1 MRGGFLLVFGFMAL
15 VLRFGGLG
23 CLAGLLGSGTVHS
36 KLVLLQYRS
45 GVRLET
51 TPACVCVALRRK
63 FGTCCN
69 RRGAGV
75 PLLPLLISG
84 EFGLHSAAQSSLAV
98 FEYAVGTAGL
108 ACRTWFGA
116 LDAEAE

>member
-45 GVRLET
+45 GVRLK
-51 TPACVCVALRRK
+51 RR
-63 FGTCCN
+63 
-69 RRGAGV
+69 RRASAWLYGGNLGRVVIVGARR
-75 PLLPLLISG
+75 P
-84 EFGLHSAAQSSLAV
+84 SAASIDQ
-98 FEYAVGTAGL
+98 
-108 ACRTWFGA
+108 R
-116 LDAEAE
+116 